1 LCELLERTRFRFS
14 VPIGALLAMMVP
26 RDFSRLKGVAMGMKA
41 EEKLEIA
48 IDDLKTY
55 LHANH
60 SLYMEVNGELYY
72 LTDVNDRYWRVQDT
86 SKLNEKG
93 HYVDCSELVPTL
105 SEFLDLPVGEA
116 GKSVNQLFDEADFYA
131 SVKPE

>member
-1 LCELLERTRFRFS
+1 
-14 VPIGALLAMMVP
+14 M
-26 RDFSRLKGVAMGMKA
+26 GVKA
-41 EEKLEIA
+41 EEKLEIS
-48 IDDLKTY
+48 IDDIKTY

-60 SLYMEVNGELYY
+60 SVYMVVGGETYY

-105 SEFLDLPVGEA
+105 SEFLSLPFGEA
-116 GKSVNQLFDEADFYA
+116 NKSVTDLFDEAEFYA